1 MNSQLAQHPHLPTA
15 SLPPQLRSSLLI
27 AHLICAATLQ
37 LAGCNSDSAPSAES
51 PDASAADSG
60 DPTRQ
65 SAAMAPENTTL
76 PAPGSPASEF
86 LNTDPHTSYSGSQS
100 CRSCHSEIADA
111 FSRTSHSRALSSSPP
126 NLATSS
132 LDDPTAGY
140 VFRSQNDQQK
150 LIHSTELQ
158 LINGNP
164 QLFDIAWTVGS
175 GHFGHSFLALADRF
189 LIQSPLTWY
198 STRNC
203 WDLSPG
209 YSGPDHYAFH
219 RTISARCLYC
229 HAGKTG
235 IQDHNEYF
243 VEIHEQG
250 ISCERC
256 HGPGELHVAKHENNT
271 DSTTAAATSNT
282 PATADLTI
290 VNPARL
296 SRQLAESV
304 CEQCHLQGDAQIFV
318 RGRKFD
324 DYRPGLPLSSFR
336 QEYRAD
342 VNGQMTVVGHV
353 EQMHASACYQQSTTM
368 TCVTCHHPHQNRSHD
383 EQFAAYRNACL
394 ECHQSEHCRE
404 QQITRQKFDDRCT
417 DCHMP
422 KSPTELPHVAFT
434 HHRIGLHQTAPTE
447 IPKPTTPDRRSA
459 LSLLDLSTIPG
470 PDGPDQQRNHGLA
483 LLQLTFKTGIPD
495 GLRQA
500 QELLQN
506 AWDGGARDA
515 AVAAGLAR
523 IAEEIGWNEKA
534 REWAQRTLEL
544 DTHPSDERCSALKI
558 HSELLFNSGRYEH
571 ALDGFEELTR
581 VRRDARHWFF
591 RGMTEQNLNR
601 TEAAID
607 SLRKSI
613 EIDPRNPG
621 AHTAL
626 AAILGVQKLPA
637 SEQHRRAAQI
647 LLQQASQQQQ
657 QQQQSSPPQPSS
669 APTR

>member
-1 MNSQLAQHPHLPTA
+1 MNTQLAKHLHLPTA
-15 SLPPQLRSSLLI
+15 SLPPQVRPSLLF
-27 AHLICAATLQ
+27 ALLIFAATLQ
-37 LAGCNSDSAPSAES
+37 LAGCNSGSSPSAES
-51 PDASAADSG
+51 PDTSAAASVE
-60 DPTRQ
+60 PSRE
-65 SAAMAPENTTL
+65 SAAAGPENPGL
-76 PAPGSPASEF
+76 PAPTSPASEF
-86 LNTDPHTSYSGSQS
+86 LNTDPHTTYSGSQS
-100 CRSCHSEIADA
+100 CRNCHSEIADA

-126 NLATSS
+126 TLAETT
-132 LDDPTAGY
+132 LEDPATGY
-140 VFRSQNDQQK
+140 VFRSQNDPQK
-150 LIHSTELQ
+150 LIHSAELQ

-175 GHFGHSFLALADRF
+175 GHFGHSFLALVERF
-189 LIQSPLTWY
+189 LVQSPLTWY

-229 HAGKTG
+229 HAGNME

-256 HGPGELHVAKHENNT
+256 HGPGELHVAKHENTT
-271 DSTTAAATSNT
+271 DSTTPAATPNT

-342 VNGQMTVVGHV
+342 VNGQMTIVGHV
-353 EQMHASACYQQSTTM
+353 EQMHASACYKQSTTM
-368 TCVTCHHPHQNRSHD
+368 TCVTCHHPHQKRSRV
-383 EQFAAYRNACL
+383 EQSAAYRNACL
-394 ECHQSEHCRE
+394 ECHQSEQCRE
-404 QQITRQKFDDRCT
+404 QQPSRQKLDDRCT

-434 HHRIGLHQTAPTE
+434 HHRIGLHSAAPQE
-447 IPKPTTPDRRSA
+447 IAKPTTPERRPA

-470 PDGPDQQRNHGLA
+470 PDGPDRQRNHGLA

-495 GLRQA
+495 GLRHA

-534 REWAQRTLEL
+534 QDWALRTLEL
-544 DTHPSDERCSALKI
+544 ETHPSDERCSALRI
-558 HSELLFNSGRYEH
+558 HSELLFNSGRYEQ
-571 ALDGFEELTR
+571 ALAGFEELTQ
-581 VRRDARHWFF
+581 VRRDARHWFY

-601 TEAAID
+601 TEAAIN
-607 SLRKSI
+607 SLRTSLQ
-613 EIDPRNPG
+613 IDPRNPG
-621 AHTAL
+621 PHAAL
-626 AAILGVQKLPA
+626 AAILGMQKRPA
-637 SEQHRRAAQI
+637 ADPHHKAAQR
-647 LLQQASQQQQ
+647 LLQQSPK
-657 QQQQSSPPQPSS
+657 SPPQSQQSPSP
-669 APTR
+669 AR